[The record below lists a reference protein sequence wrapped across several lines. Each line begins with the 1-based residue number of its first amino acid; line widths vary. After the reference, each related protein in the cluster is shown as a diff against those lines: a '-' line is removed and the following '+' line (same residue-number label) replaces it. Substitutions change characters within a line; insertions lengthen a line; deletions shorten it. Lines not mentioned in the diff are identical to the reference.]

1 MKPSRHELTHTLH
14 QTRVDT
20 DGVKGLKE
28 SDPEMV
34 NAMIKSFQKM
44 DPSVTGPISPEV
56 SIRDQ
61 LQVIDAL
68 DDNLSGKF
76 VSQHGNEDWF

>member
-1 MKPSRHELTHTLH
+1 
-14 QTRVDT
+14 
-20 DGVKGLKE
+20 
-28 SDPEMV
+28 
-34 NAMIKSFQKM
+34 M
-44 DPSVTGPISPEV
+44 DPTVTGPISPEV

-68 DDNLSGKF
+68 DEDLSGKF

>member
-1 MKPSRHELTHTLH
+1 MKQQRNGLTHTAH
-14 QTRVDT
+14 QTRVET
-20 DGVKGLKE
+20 DGAKGLKE
-28 SDPEMV
+28 SNPEML
-34 NAMIKSFQKM
+34 NSMIKSFQKM
-44 DPSVTGPISPEV
+44 DPSVTGPIAPEV

-68 DDNLSGKF
+68 DENLSGKF